1 MFFLVFD
8 IAPLVKNWPPILG
21 RIVVITVV
29 MAAMSPYII
38 LELFWPRSFQTIERD
53 ESIDYEFASP
63 EYGKM
68 FATLNARF
76 VLTKGVIQSD
86 DREPNRMR

>member
-21 RIVVITVV
+21 RIVVISLV

-53 ESIDYEFASP
+53 DSIDYEFASA
-63 EYGKM
+63 EYGRK

-76 VLTKGVIQSD
+76 VLRKGVIQPD
-86 DREPNRMR
+86 DCEPNKRR